1 MGEAG
6 IGEARWRYDLAL
18 MPPAPVASP
27 AQPPRVRT
35 PELVALI
42 AIAVACVVAYV
53 VWPLQPTY
61 DLAHQLLWAHDLLHG
76 QAPEVSS
83 FRAPTQHPLTLGL
96 GLVLEPLGD
105 TGRNVAVLVLL
116 GSFVALVAGAFSFA
130 DALFGRWVAWA
141 TALLVVSRLDYAAL
155 AIRSYL
161 DIAYLALIVWA
172 AALEARSPRR
182 GGMVWV
188 LFIAAG
194 LLRPEAWLIA
204 GLYAIW
210 VVSERGRWWRPQRSW
225 IRPLVLAAAA
235 PVVWSLTDWALAG
248 DPLFSLTYTSR
259 SAAELQ
265 HQVAAA
271 DAPRTALKF
280 VVQNLKW
287 PIALAC
293 VAGIGLALWRDRSRA
308 WLPLTLVACGLG
320 SFIVIVVAG
329 LAAVDRYVAISAL
342 ALLVF
347 GGYTLAGW
355 TRLEPGRLRSAWMA
369 AAAVSVLAGATFAF
383 THTDTDYIKDDL
395 DIRVAVPEHLH
406 SILADPAVVAARACG
421 PVSLPN
427 QKLIADVRMVLGNA
441 RATAV
446 VARTA
451 PGFDPSGGGVALTV
465 VRRRLSWHPAY
476 TSTGQ
481 ARDSPAAQ
489 GAPPGYRLVRDDGW
503 FAAYVRCP

>member
-1 MGEAG
+1 MAS
-6 IGEARWRYDLAL
+6 ATT
-18 MPPAPVASP
+18 ASP
-27 AQPPRVRT
+27 ARSRRFRV
-35 PELVALI
+35 PEATAL
-42 AIAVACVVAYV
+42 AALGVACVVAYV

-61 DLAHQLLWAHDLLHG
+61 DLAHQLLWAQDLLHG
-76 QAPEVSS
+76 RVPEVAS
-83 FRAPTQHPLTLGL
+83 FRAPTQHPLTLAL
-96 GLVLEPLGD
+96 GLILAPLGD
-105 TGRNVAVLVLL
+105 VSRNLAVIALL
-116 GSFVALVAGAFSFA
+116 ASFVGLVAGAFA
-130 DALFGRWVAWA
+130 LAEALFGRWVAWA
-141 TALLVVSRLDYAAL
+141 TGLLVVSRLDYAAL

-161 DIAYLALIVWA
+161 DVAYLALVIWA

-182 GGMVWV
+182 GGAVWV
-188 LFIAAG
+188 LLIAAG

-210 VVSERGRWWRPQRSW
+210 IVSARERFWTPGRDWLV
-225 IRPLVLAAAA
+225 PLALAAAG
-235 PVVWSLTDWALAG
+235 PVIWAVTDWALAG
-248 DPLFSLTYTSR
+248 DPLFSLSYTSR

-265 HQVAAA
+265 HQVAASE
-271 DAPRTALKF
+271 APQTALRF

-293 VAGIGLALWRDRSRA
+293 AGGVALALWQDRSKA
-308 WLPLTLVACGLG
+308 WLPLVLVVCGLG
-320 SFIVIVVAG
+320 SFVVIVLAG

-355 TRLEPGRLRSAWMA
+355 TRLEPGRLRTAWTA
-369 AAAVSVLAGATFAF
+369 AAGVSALAGAAFAL
-383 THTDTDYIKDDL
+383 THTDTSYIKDDL
-395 DIRVAVPEHLH
+395 DIRVAVPEHLR
-406 SILADPAVVAARACG
+406 SILAEPEVVAARRCG

-441 RATAV
+441 RASDV

-451 PGFDPSGGGVALTV
+451 PGFDPAQGGVALTV

-481 ARDSPAAQ
+481 ARDSAQ
-489 GAPPGYRLVRDDGW
+489 AQAAPPGYRLVRDDGW
-503 FAAYVRCP
+503 FAVYVHCP